1 MTIKELCLTLF
12 CPDTAVTGVN
22 VVPQT
27 ISTVSDFT
35 VDSINS
41 VPETINTV
49 TDLGV
54 NNIRNDIHQTTYDN
68 ISVSLI

>member
-1 MTIKELCLTLF
+1 MTIKAFCLTLLR
-12 CPDTAVTGVN
+12 PDSAVTGVN

-41 VPETINTV
+41 VPQTINTV

-54 NNIRNDIHQTTYDN
+54 NNIRNDIHQVSSDN
-68 ISVSLI
+68 IRVSLI